1 VRFEERWPPSTGSG
15 DPHRFEYRKKLP
27 IFSRVNAAFKKVEA
41 EIQEDRKLPAWYDIH
56 CNSMM
61 IERSAKHPERPAS
74 RVGISHIPNDV

>member
-1 VRFEERWPPSTGSG
+1 MIHIGSNIA
-15 DPHRFEYRKKLP
+15 RKLP